1 MSDDALEPKR
11 WKLARAL
18 VWSSIVL
25 SAAVFWLVVGTSVVE
40 WLR

>member
-11 WKLARAL
+11 WKLARAF
-18 VWSSIVL
+18 VWASIVL
-25 SAAVFWLVVGTSVVE
+25 SAAVFWLAVGTSVVA